1 MALRG
6 NGLRRACSCLWL
18 RSPSASSPRPC
29 ESRELRSEHAG
40 HRCLGFAARPRP
52 PSELTRDWACVNR
65 APPSGRNAH
74 GRPCVP
80 CVPCVDRGQ
89 RKTPGDRRT
98 GAPHAPRRVGPGAFD
113 FVYFCFALSLIS
125 LQKFRRKKFCFSVLM
140 VDFKV
145 TLTFQFRHLQ
155 NVPGIWL
162 I

>member
-29 ESRELRSEHAG
+29 ESRERSEHAG

-89 RKTPGDRRT
+89 RKTPGDHRT

-140 VDFKV
+140 VDLKV